1 VHSLVEKGE
10 IPLLTYERP
19 SEWLDLSQADREG
32 PFSKRTLWA
41 LIAAGR
47 LPAYQPSPR
56 KTLIKREDLNA
67 LIESTRIS
75 ADQAAQ

>member
-1 VHSLVEKGE
+1 MYSQEHS
-10 IPLLTYERP
+10 I
-19 SEWLDLSQADREG
+19 EWLDLSQADREG

-41 LIAAGR
+41 LIASGR

-56 KTLIKREDLNA
+56 KTLIKRADLNA

-75 ADQAAQ
+75 ADQVSQ